1 MTSWYTHLNRDQ
13 AYLRS
18 YRTHNLWLDQYHK
31 KIRTSRITPFH
42 IGVLKRLGKTYSGV
56 SAVTELTFAAT
67 CDWLRLGTYPH
78 VRIHGSYQIRVQ
90 KGRRR

>member
-1 MTSWYTHLNRDQ
+1 MFNASFYNKLIIINKMTSWYTHLNRDQ

-18 YRTHNLWLDQYHK
+18 YRTHNLWLDQYHR

-56 SAVTELTFAAT
+56 SAV
-67 CDWLRLGTYPH
+67 
-78 VRIHGSYQIRVQ
+78 I
-90 KGRRR
+90 GRDLSSNV